1 MVDGQKIHLCGL
13 THHDTAKWIQDIRH
27 EIDHAVRDRQD
38 YVILTSKFPFEL
50 KKVYV

>member
-13 THHDTAKWIQDIRH
+13 THHDTAKWIQEIRH

-38 YVILTSKFPFEL
+38 YVILTSRSLLKF
-50 KKVYV
+50 KNVYV